1 MTAQTSTN
9 ADDRDRDRFVWLE
22 DPGRDFPYHLGQ
34 PASLSA

>member
-1 MTAQTSTN
+1 MTAQTPTEAEN
-9 ADDRDRDRFVWLE
+9 RDRFVWLE